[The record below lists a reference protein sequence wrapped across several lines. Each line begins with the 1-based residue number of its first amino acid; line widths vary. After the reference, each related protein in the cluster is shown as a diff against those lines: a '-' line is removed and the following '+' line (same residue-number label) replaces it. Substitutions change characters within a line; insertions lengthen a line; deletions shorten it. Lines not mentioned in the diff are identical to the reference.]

1 MKLNNI
7 LKHTATVAVAALAA
21 AGCFGCSFYTAYQR
35 PETPFVDSLYMSA
48 DSVIDKNSSL
58 ASLTWQELFGDPLLQ
73 RLIESGLEN
82 NTDLRV
88 ARLRVEEAEAAL
100 SVSRKAMIPTVT
112 ANANAGYS
120 ADPSRGSYSAG
131 VSYAWEADIFGRLT
145 NAKRSAAAALE
156 ASDAYRRAVRTQLIA
171 AIANSYYTLLMLD
184 EQLVISRRTL
194 DTWEESIRSL
204 EALKRGGK
212 TNEAAVLQAKANR
225 LSVEGSVLTLVK
237 QIKEQEFSL
246 ASLLG
251 SVPFEIERSSLNT
264 QTFPKELSIGIP
276 LQLLDRRPDVR
287 QAEMELAQAYYAVNT
302 ARAAFYPTVTLS
314 GALGWNGASGASISD
329 PSSWL
334 MNAILSIVQ
343 PIFAQGQNKARMK
356 TAQARQ
362 EAAALQFRQSL
373 LDAGTE
379 VNNALVEWQTALKRL
394 EVDKKQIANL
404 RGAVWNTRLLM
415 KHAANANYLEVLT
428 AQQNLLQAELM
439 EITDKYNEIQSV
451 ISLYRALGG
460 GAEGD

>member
-1 MKLNNI
+1 MRINNI
-7 LKHTATVAVAALAA
+7 FNHTTAMAAALTAA
-21 AGCFGCSFYTAYQR
+21 LLTVGCTFRTAYQR

-48 DSVIDKNSSL
+48 DSVISKDWSL

-73 RLIESGLEN
+73 RLITVGLEN

-100 SVSRKAMIPTVT
+100 SVSQKAMIPTVA
-112 ANANAGYS
+112 ANASAGWS
-120 ADPSRGSYSAG
+120 ADPSRGSYSLGA
-131 VSYAWEADIFGRLT
+131 SFAWEADIFGRLT

-156 ASDAYRRAVRTQLIA
+156 ASDAYRRAVQTRLIA
-171 AIANSYYTLLMLD
+171 TIANSYYTLLMLD

-194 DTWEESIRSL
+194 DTWEESIRTL

-225 LSVEGSVLTLVK
+225 LSVEGSVLTLTK

-246 ASLLG
+246 TALLG
-251 SVPFEIERSSLNT
+251 SVPFAIERSSLGT
-264 QTFPKELSIGIP
+264 QSFPKELSIGIP

-314 GALGWNGASGASISD
+314 GALGWNGASGAVISD
-329 PSSWL
+329 PGSWL
-334 MNAILSIVQ
+334 MNAILSVVQ
-343 PIFAQGQNKARMK
+343 PIFAQGQNKARLK

-379 VNNALVEWQTALKRL
+379 VNNALIAWQTALKRL

-415 KHAANANYLEVLT
+415 KHAPNANYLEVLT
-428 AQQNLLQAELM
+428 AQQNLLQAELT

-460 GAEGD
+460 GSE

>member
-1 MKLNNI
+1 MKTSNI
-7 LKHTATVAVAALAA
+7 LKHTAAIAAAALTAA
-21 AGCFGCSFYTAYQR
+21 LTAGCTFRTAYQR
-35 PETPFVDSLYMSA
+35 PETPFADSLYMSA
-48 DSVIDKNSSL
+48 DSVIDKNNSL
-58 ASLTWQELFGDPLLQ
+58 ASLTWQELFSDPLLQ
-73 RLIESGLEN
+73 NLIAAGLAN

-100 SVSRKAMIPTVT
+100 AVSRKAMIPAVT
-112 ANANAGYS
+112 ANASAGYS
-120 ADPSRGSYSAG
+120 ADPLRGNYSVGA
-131 VSYAWEADIFGRLT
+131 SFAWEADIFGRLT

-156 ASDAYRRAVRTQLIA
+156 ASDAYRRAVQTQLIA
-171 AIANSYYTLLMLD
+171 SIANSYYTLLMLD

-194 DTWEESIRSL
+194 DTWEESIRTL

-237 QIKEQEFSL
+237 RIKEQEFSL
-246 ASLLG
+246 AALLG
-251 SVPFEIERSSLNT
+251 SAPFAIERSSLNA
-264 QTFPKELSIGIP
+264 QSFPKELSIGVP

-302 ARAAFYPTVTLS
+302 ARAAFYPSVTLS
-314 GALGWNGASGASISD
+314 GTLGWNGASGAAIAN

-334 MNAILSIVQ
+334 MNAILSVVQ
-343 PIFAQGQNKARMK
+343 PIFAQGQNKARLK

-379 VNNALVEWQTALKRL
+379 VNNALIEWQTALKRL
-394 EVDKKQIANL
+394 EVDKKQIATL

-415 KHAANANYLEVLT
+415 KHAPNANYLEVLT
-428 AQQNLLQAELM
+428 AQQNLLQAELT
-439 EITDKYNEIQSV
+439 EITDKYDEIQSV
-451 ISLYRALGG
+451 ISLYHSLGG
-460 GAEGD
+460 GTD

>member
-1 MKLNNI
+1 MKLNAI
-7 LKHTATVAVAALAA
+7 YRHLLAA
-21 AGCFGCSFYTAYQR
+21 ATAAAAAASLAGCGFYKAYQR
-35 PETPFVDSLYMSA
+35 PEMPCADSLYMSA
-48 DSVIDKNSSL
+48 DSVISKNSSL
-58 ASLTWQELFGDPLLQ
+58 ASLSWQELFTDPLLQ
-73 RLIESGLEN
+73 NLIASGLAN

-88 ARLRVEEAEAAL
+88 ARLRTEEAEAAL
-100 SVSRKAMIPTVT
+100 SVARKALIPTVS
-112 ANANAGYS
+112 ASVSAGWS
-120 ADPSRGSYSAG
+120 ADPSRGSYS
-131 VSYAWEADIFGRLT
+131 VSTPFAWEAEIFGRLT

-156 ASDAYRRAVRTQLIA
+156 ASDAYRRAVQTQLIA
-171 AIANSYYTLLMLD
+171 TIANSYYTLLMLD

-246 ASLLG
+246 AALIG
-251 SVPFEIERSSLNT
+251 EAPFAIERSSLNT
-264 QTFPKELSIGIP
+264 QSFPKELSIGVP

-287 QAEMELAQAYYAVNT
+287 QAEMELAQAYYAVNI
-302 ARAAFYPTVTLS
+302 ARAAFYPSVTLS
-314 GALGWNGASGASISD
+314 GTLGWSGASGAAITN
-329 PSSWL
+329 PGSWL
-334 MNAILSIVQ
+334 MNAILSVVQ
-343 PIFAQGQNKARMK
+343 PIFAQGQNKARLK

-362 EAAALQFRQSL
+362 EAAVLQFRQSL

-379 VNNALVEWQTALKRL
+379 VNYALIAWQTALKRL
-394 EVDKKQIANL
+394 EVDKKQIMNL

-415 KHAANANYLEVLT
+415 RHSTNTNYLEVLT
-428 AQQNLLQAELM
+428 AQQNLLQAELT
-439 EITDKYNEIQSV
+439 EITDRYNEIQSI

-460 GAEGD
+460 GAE

>member
-1 MKLNNI
+1 MKL
-7 LKHTATVAVAALAA
+7 TATIYRAAAAAAITAAAA
-21 AGCFGCSFYTAYQR
+21 AGLGGCGFYTAYQR
-35 PETPFVDSLYMSA
+35 PETPFADSLYMSA
-48 DSVIDKNSSL
+48 DSVISKESSL
-58 ASLTWQELFGDPLLQ
+58 AALSWQELFTDPLLQ
-73 RLIESGLEN
+73 RLIAAGLEN

-88 ARLRVEEAEAAL
+88 ARLRVTEAEAAL
-100 SVSRKAMIPTVT
+100 DVSRKAMIPAVS
-112 ANANAGYS
+112 ASASAGYS
-120 ADPSRGSYSAG
+120 ADPSRGSYSVG
-131 VSYAWEADIFGRLT
+131 PSFSWEADIFGRLT

-156 ASDAYRRAVRTQLIA
+156 SSDAYRRAVQTQLIA
-171 AIANSYYTLLMLD
+171 AVATSYYTLLMLD

-194 DTWEESIRSL
+194 DTWEESIRTL

-237 QIKEQEFSL
+237 QIREQEFSL
-246 ASLLG
+246 AALLG
-251 SVPFEIERSSLNT
+251 SVPFEIERSSLAVQN
-264 QTFPKELSIGIP
+264 FPKELSIGVP

-314 GALGWNGASGASISD
+314 GALGWSGASGASIAD

-334 MNAILSIVQ
+334 MNALLSIVQ
-343 PIFAQGQNKARMK
+343 PIFAQGQNKARLK

-362 EAAALQFRQSL
+362 EEALLQFRQSL
-373 LDAGTE
+373 LNAGTE

-394 EVDKKQIANL
+394 DVDKKQILNL

-415 KHAANANYLEVLT
+415 KHASNTNYLEVLT
-428 AQQNLLQAELM
+428 AQQNLLQAELT

-460 GAEGD
+460 GAE